1 MELEEKINCQKI
13 TTVLAR
19 NGLFL
24 VLVAKYH
31 SSQDRIIL
39 LKWNNL
45 EESLSTAFDISR
57 KKVNMILGPCLCLN
71 EQSSK
76 KTFF

>member
-1 MELEEKINCQKI
+1 MAWNWKKKYCQKI
-13 TTVLAR
+13 TTDLAR
-19 NGLFL
+19 IGSFL
-24 VLVAKYH
+24 VLVAKYY

-57 KKVNMILGPCLCLN
+57 KKSEHDFWVHV
-71 EQSSK
+71 
-76 KTFF
+76 FA

>member
-1 MELEEKINCQKI
+1 MELEEIINCQKI
-13 TTVLAR
+13 STVLAR

-57 KKVNMILGPCLCLN
+57 KKSEHDFGSMSLP
-71 EQSSK
+71 E
-76 KTFF
+76 

>member
-1 MELEEKINCQKI
+1 MELEEKIIAKKSQLF
-13 TTVLAR
+13 LAR
-19 NGLFL
+19 NGSFL

-39 LKWNNL
+39 LKWNKL

-57 KKVNMILGPCLCLN
+57 KKSEHDFGSMSLP
-71 EQSSK
+71 E
-76 KTFF
+76 

>member
-1 MELEEKINCQKI
+1 MELEEKNCQKI

-19 NGLFL
+19 NGSFL

-31 SSQDRIIL
+31 SSQDGIIL

-57 KKVNMILGPCLCLN
+57 KKSEHDFGSMSLP
-71 EQSSK
+71 E
-76 KTFF
+76 